1 MTGIIISGHGH
12 FAAGINSVIELV
24 VGKQDKIGVV
34 NFLESDSTDLL
45 YKKLTSQV
53 KELDCDS
60 YLIFTDLP
68 GGSPFKESVKLSLE
82 IENCEVITGTNVPMI
97 LEIIFKL
104 EDLSLTDLKNQ
115 ALKIGKKQILAF
127 EVKENTN
134 KAENKIKDGI

>member
-1 MTGIIISGHGH
+1 
-12 FAAGINSVIELV
+12 
-24 VGKQDKIGVV
+24 
-34 NFLESDSTDLL
+34 
-45 YKKLTSQV
+45 
-53 KELDCDS
+53 
-60 YLIFTDLP
+60 
-68 GGSPFKESVKLSLE
+68 
-82 IENCEVITGTNVPMI
+82 MI